1 MSTNEK
7 IETKRKNTTYEIVI
21 SVIIIILIIV
31 IIILII
37 FIIRLI
43 MQILLDQKAY
53 FNYGKQLI
61 PYDQLRRQI

>member
-31 IIILII
+31 IIGLLMQGLIN
-37 FIIRLI
+37 
-43 MQILLDQKAY
+43 QDVY

-61 PYDQLRRQI
+61 PRDKLYK